1 MLSQLLKVL
10 FVSSSFGEDGGALS
24 ASPHA
29 AKSPIS
35 KAGKSPVNLALN
47 ASNSFLKTTL
57 SPLKPLSGSFK

>member
-1 MLSQLLKVL
+1 MLSQLLKVV
-10 FVSSSFGEDGGALS
+10 FVSSSFGEDGALS

-47 ASNSFLKTTL
+47 ASSSFLKTTL
-57 SPLKPLSGSFK
+57 SPIKPLSGSFK